1 MWPADQPPMQIRTAR
16 DAADF
21 LAPAFAGA
29 RRELLAIL
37 FIDSNRL
44 VVGRSETRQGE
55 QAAIDL
61 PLRPIL
67 ADALRFDAAG
77 LILAHNH
84 PSGDPTPSDA
94 DVAATRKLARIAG
107 ELGVQVHDHLIFAG
121 GSCRSFRAMG
131 FL

>member
-1 MWPADQPPMQIRTAR
+1 MQIRTAR

-84 PSGDPTPSDA
+84 PSGRVEPSREDREVTGRLKEA
-94 DVAATRKLARIAG
+94 ARIIG
-107 ELGVQVHDHLIFAG
+107 IEVLDHVILGDGYFSMKEHGIL
-121 GSCRSFRAMG
+121 
-131 FL
+131 